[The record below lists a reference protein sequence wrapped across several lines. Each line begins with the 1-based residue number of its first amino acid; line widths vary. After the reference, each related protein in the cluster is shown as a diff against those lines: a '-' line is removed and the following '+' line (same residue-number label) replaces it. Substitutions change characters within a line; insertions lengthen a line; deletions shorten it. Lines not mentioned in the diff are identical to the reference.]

1 MENIVTQ
8 SLGTHSLI
16 NLMPPAREVLYD
28 ICLIDKRDMTEVCR
42 LKCNDKIKAPKELPL
57 YLNTYYPELFAF
69 VSKSGAD
76 NFGIW
81 VGNEYEITYK

>member
-16 NLMPPAREVLYD
+16 EGVPPTENYV
-28 ICLIDKRDMTEVCR
+28 ICLIYKRDMTEVCR
-42 LKCNDKIKAPKELPL
+42 LKCTDKERAPKEFPL
-57 YLNTYYPELFAF
+57 YLNTYYPEIFAF
-69 VSKSGAD
+69 VSQSGAD

-81 VGNEYEITYK
+81 VGDQDEITYK

>member
-28 ICLIDKRDMTEVCR
+28 IWLIDRRDKSEVC
-42 LKCNDKIKAPKELPL
+42 KSQCNDREKGIAQFPS
-57 YLNTYYPELFAF
+57 YLATYHPELFAY
-69 VSKSGAD
+69 VSQSGAE
-76 NFGIW
+76 NFGIF
-81 VGNEYEITYK
+81 VSNQGGMKV